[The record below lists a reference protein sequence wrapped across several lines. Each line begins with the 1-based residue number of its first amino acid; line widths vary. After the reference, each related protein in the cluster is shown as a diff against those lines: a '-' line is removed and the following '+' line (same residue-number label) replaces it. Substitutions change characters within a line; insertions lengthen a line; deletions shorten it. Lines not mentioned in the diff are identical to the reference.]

1 MANRRVADSVAT
13 ERRGGAPAGL
23 RRLRAGEPSK
33 TITSAASREFIHPH
47 EDRPLTL
54 RESARLQTFPDTFEF
69 MGTRS
74 ERQVLIGNAVP
85 PLFAEYVGKH
95 LFGALTSGMPLDSV
109 SGGLDSFD
117 VVNGSGMS
125 PALER
130 VVRDVKKRFGG
141 LSAEQSSIGMPVEEA
156 V

>member
-1 MANRRVADSVAT
+1 
-13 ERRGGAPAGL
+13 
-23 RRLRAGEPSK
+23 
-33 TITSAASREFIHPH
+33 
-47 EDRPLTL
+47 
-54 RESARLQTFPDTFEF
+54 

-109 SGGLDSFD
+109 GGGLDSFD
-117 VVNGSGMS
+117 VVNGLGMS

-130 VVRDVKKRFGG
+130 IVRDVKKRFGG
-141 LSAEQSSIGMPVEEA
+141 SSAEQSSIGMLVEEA
-156 V
+156 VCH